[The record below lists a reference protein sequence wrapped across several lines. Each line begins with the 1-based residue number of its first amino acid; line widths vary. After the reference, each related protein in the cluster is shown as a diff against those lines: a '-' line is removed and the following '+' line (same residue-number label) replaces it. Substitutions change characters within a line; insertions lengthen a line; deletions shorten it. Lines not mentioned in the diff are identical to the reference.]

1 MSLPPPPSLEELV
14 THALITAEHILGRL
28 DRADD
33 HQAAAVLKEKAI
45 GIASDGEA
53 TEKQLAEL
61 EEMTNQLRLEGW
73 LRCVANEGFEEV
85 LIVGQVYRRQTCTSG
100 PRFIRIDN
108 EDGGWTYPA
117 KLFEAWQ

>member
-33 HQAAAVLKEKAI
+33 QPAAAVLKEKAI
-45 GIASDGEA
+45 GIASDGDA
-53 TEKQLAEL
+53 TEKQLDEL
-61 EEMTNQLRLEGW
+61 EALTNQLRNEGW

-85 LIVGQVYRRQTCTSG
+85 LIVGQVYRRQTCTAG

-117 KLFEAWQ
+117 RLFESL

>member
-1 MSLPPPPSLEELV
+1 MSLPPPPTLDELV
-14 THALITAEHILGRL
+14 THALITADHILGRL

-33 HQAAAVLKEKAI
+33 HSAATVLKEKAI

-61 EEMTNQLRLEGW
+61 EAMTDQLRYEGW

-85 LIVGQVYRRQTCTSG
+85 LLVGEVYRRQTCTVG
-100 PRFIRIDN
+100 PKFVRIDDDN
-108 EDGGWTYPA
+108 GGWMYPA

>member
-1 MSLPPPPSLEELV
+1 MSRPPPPSLEELV

-33 HQAAAVLKEKAI
+33 HPAAAVLKEKAI

-53 TEKQLAEL
+53 TEKVLSDL
-61 EEMTNQLRLEGW
+61 EMLTDQLRNEGW

-85 LIVGQVYRRQTCTSG
+85 LMVGEVYRRQTCTAG
-100 PRFIRIDN
+100 PKFVRIDN

-117 KLFEAWQ
+117 KLFVAL